1 MCNHRN
7 PGNPIGNVF
16 STDAQF
22 SPAFAF
28 SPRYTAAGVTGVIP
42 ENAIDA
48 FDAVSLANTF
58 GSQRYMNTSSRRM
71 QFGLKLFF

>member
-1 MCNHRN
+1 MRGLHDRC
-7 PGNPIGNVF
+7 V
-16 STDAQF
+16 
-22 SPAFAF
+22 
-28 SPRYTAAGVTGVIP
+28 YIP

-58 GSQRYMNTSSRRM
+58 GSEKYMNTSSRRM